1 MEEVSKL
8 EMLKRDDILFQVIDE
23 DDEDM
28 LDELTL
34 DDDEDDY
41 YDD

>member
-1 MEEVSKL
+1 MREVSAL

-23 DDEDM
+23 DEM
-28 LDELTL
+28 LDELRL
-34 DDDEDDY
+34 DDDDDDDY